1 MSETLSIF
9 PELDTAEAR
18 LKAAI
23 SADVEAAGGCKAIA
37 PDIFP
42 KLSVERAI
50 QRLSNACN
58 PKQAQELDKDQ
69 MFAVCRMARAAVGRS
84 HIFAWYAAQLDCE
97 LHWITPQE
105 KAVRVTTSLTVAMQ
119 GLSAVMGEANTLIRK
134 LAEMQK

>member
-1 MSETLSIF
+1 MTETLSIF
-9 PELDTAEAR
+9 PELETESAK

-42 KLSVERAI
+42 KLTVDRAI

-69 MFAVCRMARAAVGRS
+69 LFAVCRKARAAAGHS
-84 HIFAWYAAQLDCE
+84 HIFAWYAKQLECE

-105 KAVRVTTSLTVAMQ
+105 KAVRVTTSLTAAMR
-119 GLSAVMGEANTLIRK
+119 GLSVVMGEANDLIRK